1 MFKISNE
8 VRRLTN
14 KEKDE
19 YLKDGYLT
27 GLPVFDEEAKDDLN
41 DLFIS
46 LSFRLSSNIDINQIN
61 MWRTRQV

>member
-14 KEKDE
+14 KEKDK
-19 YLKDGYLT
+19 YLKDSYLT
-27 GLPVFDEEAKDDLN
+27 GLPVFDEKAKDDLN
-41 DLFIS
+41 DLFLS
-46 LSFRLSSNIDINQIN
+46 LSSRLSSNIDINQIN

>member
-14 KEKDE
+14 KERDK
-19 YLKDGYLT
+19 YLKNGYLT

-46 LSFRLSSNIDINQIN
+46 LSSRLSSNIDINQIN

>member
-14 KEKDE
+14 KEKDK

-46 LSFRLSSNIDINQIN
+46 LSSQLSSNIDINQIN

>member
-14 KEKDE
+14 KEKDK

-27 GLPVFDEEAKDDLN
+27 GVPVFDEESKDDLN
-41 DLFIS
+41 DLFVS
-46 LSFRLSSNIDINQIN
+46 LS
-61 MWRTRQV
+61 

>member
-14 KEKDE
+14 KEKDK

-46 LSFRLSSNIDINQIN
+46 LSSRLSSNIDINQIN

>member
-1 MFKISNE
+1 MFKISNK

-14 KEKDE
+14 EEKER

-27 GLPVFDEEAKDDLN
+27 GLPVFDDEAKDDLN

-46 LSFRLSSNIDINQIN
+46 LSSQLSSNIDINQIN

>member
-14 KEKDE
+14 KQKDK

-46 LSFRLSSNIDINQIN
+46 LSSRLSSNIDINQIN

>member
-14 KEKDE
+14 KEKDK

-27 GLPVFDEEAKDDLN
+27 GLPVFDEEARDDLN
-41 DLFIS
+41 DLFVS
-46 LSFRLSSNIDINQIN
+46 LSSRLSSNIDINQIN

>member
-14 KEKDE
+14 KEKDK

-27 GLPVFDEEAKDDLN
+27 GLPVFDEEARDDLN

-46 LSFRLSSNIDINQIN
+46 LSSRLSSNIDINQIN

>member
-14 KEKDE
+14 KEKDK

-27 GLPVFDEEAKDDLN
+27 GLPVIDKFTIDLQ
-41 DLFIS
+41 IH
-46 LSFRLSSNIDINQIN
+46 LSIETFLLEYLHL
-61 MWRTRQV
+61 